1 MNKKNIYNI
10 VLIISII
17 SIISL
22 IYIKFFS
29 KNINIKPF
37 GIEILRVESDSMKP
51 EFSKGDIIIIQEKK
65 EYEVNDIITFQ
76 LTDIEKITHRI
87 IEKNENTYY
96 TKGDNNNAKDETG
109 IQKDD
114 IRGKVIYIFN

>member
-17 SIISL
+17 LIMSL

-29 KNINIKPF
+29 KDINIKPF
-37 GIEILRVESDSMKP
+37 GIEILKVESDSMKP

-65 EYEVNDIITFQ
+65 DYEVNDIITFQ
-76 LTDIEKITHRI
+76 LTDNEKITHRI

-109 IQKDD
+109 IKKDN
-114 IRGKVIYIFN
+114 ILGKVIYIFN

>member
-17 SIISL
+17 LVISL

-37 GIEILRVESDSMKP
+37 GIEILKVESDSMKP
-51 EFSKGDIIIIQEKK
+51 EFSKGDIIIIQEKE

-76 LTDIEKITHRI
+76 LTDNEKITHRI
-87 IEKNENTYY
+87 IEKNENKYY

-109 IQKDD
+109 IKKDN
-114 IRGKVIYIFN
+114 ILGKVIYIFN

>member
-17 SIISL
+17 LVISL

-37 GIEILRVESDSMKP
+37 GIEILKVESDSMKP
-51 EFSKGDIIIIQEKK
+51 EFSKGDIIIIQEKE

-76 LTDIEKITHRI
+76 LTDNEKITHRI

-109 IQKDD
+109 IKKDN
-114 IRGKVIYIFN
+114 ILGKVIYIFN

>member
-17 SIISL
+17 LIISL

-37 GIEILRVESDSMKP
+37 GIEILEVESDSMKP
-51 EFSKGDIIIIQEKK
+51 EFSKGDIIIIQEKE

-76 LTDIEKITHRI
+76 LTDNEKITHRI

-96 TKGDNNNAKDETG
+96 TKGDNNNTKDETG
-109 IQKDD
+109 IKKDN
-114 IRGKVIYIFN
+114 ILGKVIYIFN

>member
-17 SIISL
+17 LVISL

-76 LTDIEKITHRI
+76 LTDNEKITHRI
-87 IEKNENTYY
+87 IEKNENKYY

-109 IQKDD
+109 IKKDN
-114 IRGKVIYIFN
+114 ILGKVIYIFN